1 MQIGEEEH
9 GAQRITSFS
18 YKLMLILERK
28 TILMM
33 QLMSC

>member
-9 GAQRITSFS
+9 GAQHITSFS
-18 YKLMLILERK
+18 DKLMLILERK